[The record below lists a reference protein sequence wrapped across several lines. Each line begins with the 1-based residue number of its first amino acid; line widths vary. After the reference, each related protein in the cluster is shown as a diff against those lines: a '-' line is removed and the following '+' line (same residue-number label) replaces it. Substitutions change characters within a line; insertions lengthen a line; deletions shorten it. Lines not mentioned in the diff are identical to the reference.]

1 MKNNLPTI
9 NKNTKL
15 ALNKTKKLF
24 DITNSILSK
33 NKNTIHTY
41 LEEESSIYIDDL
53 DANDYKIVKNLIE
66 NRISLLF
73 ELLEKEEINLWIKN
87 LTKCT
92 SNNDVN
98 SLVGECIMLAF
109 CKYSLLS
116 LPSDT
121 EEVLLRKVSKEL
133 KNIIYTIN
141 NL

>member
-15 ALNKTKKLF
+15 ALKKTKKLF

-33 NKNTIHTY
+33 NKNTIHNY
-41 LEEESSIYIDDL
+41 LEEELSIYREDL

-66 NRISLLF
+66 NKISLLF
-73 ELLEKEEINLWIKN
+73 ESLEKEEINLWIKN

>member
-1 MKNNLPTI
+1 MKNNLSTI

-15 ALNKTKKLF
+15 ALKKTKKLF

-33 NKNTIHTY
+33 NTIHIY
-41 LEEESSIYIDDL
+41 LEEELSIYIEDL
-53 DANDYKIVKNLIE
+53 DANDYKIVRNLIE
-66 NRISLLF
+66 NKISLLF
-73 ELLEKEEINLWIKN
+73 ESLEKEEINLWIKN

-92 SNNDVN
+92 STNDLN

-116 LPSDT
+116 LPNDT

>member
-15 ALNKTKKLF
+15 ALKKKKKLF

-33 NKNTIHTY
+33 NTIQNY
-41 LEEESSIYIDDL
+41 LKEELSIYREDL

-66 NRISLLF
+66 NKNSLLF
-73 ELLEKEEINLWIKN
+73 ESLEKEEINLWIKN

-92 SNNDVN
+92 SNNNVN

-109 CKYSLLS
+109 CKYSLIFS
-116 LPSDT
+116 PSDT